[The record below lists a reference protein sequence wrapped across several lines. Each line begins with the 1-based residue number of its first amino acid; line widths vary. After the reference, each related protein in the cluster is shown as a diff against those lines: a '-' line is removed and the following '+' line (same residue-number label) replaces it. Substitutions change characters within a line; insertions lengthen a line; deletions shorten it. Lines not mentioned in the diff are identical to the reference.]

1 MEPKLTTV
9 GQLVINSVL
18 PEEHRDYER
27 VWDKSSMRKFLTD
40 MAQKMNPDE
49 YREMIHRLTLT
60 GLKSARQST
69 RSSFTLE
76 DLKPPKIK
84 QKLADELRKEVRAIV
99 RSEQNPKIRNERIVD
114 AALKYQ
120 GDLVDGVYQ
129 EALKNDNPF
138 AMQVFAGARGNKNQ
152 LASMIGTD
160 LLYSDNKGRPV
171 PIPVLNSYAE
181 GVDPVE
187 YWAGSYGARAGSID
201 VKLAV
206 GEAGYFAKRLTAAAH
221 RLVATDEDIPDGQGL
236 MVETDDPDSIGSV
249 LARDEGEFKRGTYI
263 DSKVLKAL
271 NAKGVKRAF
280 VYSPI
285 AAVSAMGG
293 LPRIA
298 AGIREHG
305 KLAETG
311 MNVGIT
317 AAQAIAEPVS
327 QGMLNCLAKSTLVRM
342 ADGSTKAIEEIVP
355 GDLVL
360 GADRRRNSFP
370 VKVNYVFDNGV
381 RDCHKTVFRVGNAR
395 EEFISIDATLDHKI
409 LARTGKWPWCKEDY
423 VDDVVPLGTRSGSFS
438 ALRPTSCVSDD
449 SARIRF
455 DIPGLIGAL
464 LGDGC
469 YTRSVKQVHLS
480 CFDPSMLEDLEPEVS
495 AAGLKFSSASNFGY
509 YRVSQIRPV
518 TTTEG
523 GTLQVV
529 RNPVKAW
536 LIENK
541 AYGKYAHEKTLPDQ
555 VFDWDNR
562 SVARLIGGLYSAD
575 GCVFLGGRDGK
586 TPHLYLAS
594 TSLEMLKQ
602 VQELLQARFGIFV
615 RLQAS
620 KRIQTGRKRALHRL
634 ASTDY
639 ASVLQFSKAIPL
651 FGKKR
656 VALKDALE
664 AYVPPE
670 QDRGLLKCG
679 LVSQTSIGS
688 IPTYDIEVDH
698 PDHLF
703 VLANGLI
710 VSNSK
715 HGGGVA
721 KGKAKRTVTGFAYLN
736 QLVEVPKTFTDG
748 APVSKVDGSVGKIE
762 PAPQGGNY
770 VYVNNERYYVP
781 AEQAVTVKPG
791 QTLEAGDAL
800 SDGVI
805 NPKDIADL
813 KGIGEARRRFVQQ
826 FKSAL
831 QENGLPVHR
840 RNVEVVARGLI
851 NQVEV
856 TEPDAI
862 PGAYPEDIVSY
873 DYVAAK
879 YEPRKGFQVGEPGKF
894 QGQYLEKPVMHY
906 SIGTRLTPSVVKELK
921 DSGFNEVIAH
931 PNPPPFKPT
940 MTRAMESLVGD
951 RDWMVQLGGFNLKKT
966 FLENVQRGSTSQ
978 LHGTSWIPALASGE
992 ISKGPK
998 GTY

>member
-327 QGMLNCLAKSTLVRM
+327 QGMLN
-342 ADGSTKAIEEIVP
+342 
-355 GDLVL
+355 
-360 GADRRRNSFP
+360 
-370 VKVNYVFDNGV
+370 
-381 RDCHKTVFRVGNAR
+381 
-395 EEFISIDATLDHKI
+395 
-409 LARTGKWPWCKEDY
+409 
-423 VDDVVPLGTRSGSFS
+423 
-438 ALRPTSCVSDD
+438 
-449 SARIRF
+449 
-455 DIPGLIGAL
+455 
-464 LGDGC
+464 
-469 YTRSVKQVHLS
+469 
-480 CFDPSMLEDLEPEVS
+480 
-495 AAGLKFSSASNFGY
+495 
-509 YRVSQIRPV
+509 
-518 TTTEG
+518 
-523 GTLQVV
+523 
-529 RNPVKAW
+529 
-536 LIENK
+536 
-541 AYGKYAHEKTLPDQ
+541 
-555 VFDWDNR
+555 
-562 SVARLIGGLYSAD
+562 
-575 GCVFLGGRDGK
+575 
-586 TPHLYLAS
+586 
-594 TSLEMLKQ
+594 
-602 VQELLQARFGIFV
+602 
-615 RLQAS
+615 
-620 KRIQTGRKRALHRL
+620 
-634 ASTDY
+634 
-639 ASVLQFSKAIPL
+639 
-651 FGKKR
+651 
-656 VALKDALE
+656 
-664 AYVPPE
+664 
-670 QDRGLLKCG
+670 
-679 LVSQTSIGS
+679 
-688 IPTYDIEVDH
+688 
-698 PDHLF
+698 
-703 VLANGLI
+703 
-710 VSNSK
+710 SK

>member
-40 MAQKMNPDE
+40 MSQKMNPDE

-84 QKLADELRKEVRAIV
+84 QKLADELRREVRAIV
-99 RSEQNPKIRNERIVD
+99 RSEKNPKIRNERIVD

-327 QGMLNCLAKSTLVRM
+327 QGMLN
-342 ADGSTKAIEEIVP
+342 
-355 GDLVL
+355 
-360 GADRRRNSFP
+360 
-370 VKVNYVFDNGV
+370 
-381 RDCHKTVFRVGNAR
+381 
-395 EEFISIDATLDHKI
+395 
-409 LARTGKWPWCKEDY
+409 
-423 VDDVVPLGTRSGSFS
+423 
-438 ALRPTSCVSDD
+438 
-449 SARIRF
+449 
-455 DIPGLIGAL
+455 
-464 LGDGC
+464 
-469 YTRSVKQVHLS
+469 
-480 CFDPSMLEDLEPEVS
+480 
-495 AAGLKFSSASNFGY
+495 
-509 YRVSQIRPV
+509 
-518 TTTEG
+518 
-523 GTLQVV
+523 
-529 RNPVKAW
+529 
-536 LIENK
+536 
-541 AYGKYAHEKTLPDQ
+541 
-555 VFDWDNR
+555 
-562 SVARLIGGLYSAD
+562 
-575 GCVFLGGRDGK
+575 
-586 TPHLYLAS
+586 
-594 TSLEMLKQ
+594 
-602 VQELLQARFGIFV
+602 
-615 RLQAS
+615 
-620 KRIQTGRKRALHRL
+620 
-634 ASTDY
+634 
-639 ASVLQFSKAIPL
+639 
-651 FGKKR
+651 
-656 VALKDALE
+656 
-664 AYVPPE
+664 
-670 QDRGLLKCG
+670 
-679 LVSQTSIGS
+679 
-688 IPTYDIEVDH
+688 
-698 PDHLF
+698 
-703 VLANGLI
+703 
-710 VSNSK
+710 SK

-748 APVSKVDGSVGKIE
+748 APVSRVDGSVGKIE
-762 PAPQGGNY
+762 AAPQGGNY

-781 AEQAVTVKPG
+781 AEQAVMVKPG
-791 QTLEAGDAL
+791 QNLEAGDSL
-800 SDGVI
+800 SDGVV

-873 DYVAAK
+873 DYVASR
-879 YEPRKGFQVGEPGKF
+879 YEPRKGFQMGDPGKF

-906 SIGTRLTPSVVKELK
+906 SIGTRLTPSVIKDLK
-921 DSGFNEVIAH
+921 DSGFNEVVAH
-931 PNPPPFKPT
+931 TNPPPFKPT

-992 ISKGPK
+992 ISRGPK

>member
-9 GQLVINSVL
+9 GQLLINSTL

-27 VWDKSSMRKFLTD
+27 VWEKSSMRSFLTD
-40 MAQKMNPDE
+40 MAKKMNPDE
-49 YREMIHRLTLT
+49 YREMIQRLTLI
-60 GLKSARQST
+60 GLKSARQSN
-69 RSSFTLE
+69 RSSFTLD

-84 QKLADELRKEVRAIV
+84 QELASQLRKEVRSIV
-99 RSEQNPKIRNERIVD
+99 RAESDPKIRNERIVD

-120 GDLVDGVYQ
+120 KDLVDGVYQ

-236 MVETDDPDSIGSV
+236 MVETDDPDSIGSI

-271 NAKGVKRAF
+271 NSKGVKRAF

-285 AAVSAMGG
+285 ASVSAMGG
-293 LPRIA
+293 LPRLA

-327 QGMLNCLAKSTLVRM
+327 QGML
-342 ADGSTKAIEEIVP
+342 
-355 GDLVL
+355 
-360 GADRRRNSFP
+360 
-370 VKVNYVFDNGV
+370 
-381 RDCHKTVFRVGNAR
+381 
-395 EEFISIDATLDHKI
+395 
-409 LARTGKWPWCKEDY
+409 
-423 VDDVVPLGTRSGSFS
+423 
-438 ALRPTSCVSDD
+438 
-449 SARIRF
+449 
-455 DIPGLIGAL
+455 
-464 LGDGC
+464 
-469 YTRSVKQVHLS
+469 
-480 CFDPSMLEDLEPEVS
+480 
-495 AAGLKFSSASNFGY
+495 
-509 YRVSQIRPV
+509 
-518 TTTEG
+518 
-523 GTLQVV
+523 
-529 RNPVKAW
+529 
-536 LIENK
+536 
-541 AYGKYAHEKTLPDQ
+541 
-555 VFDWDNR
+555 
-562 SVARLIGGLYSAD
+562 
-575 GCVFLGGRDGK
+575 
-586 TPHLYLAS
+586 
-594 TSLEMLKQ
+594 
-602 VQELLQARFGIFV
+602 
-615 RLQAS
+615 
-620 KRIQTGRKRALHRL
+620 
-634 ASTDY
+634 
-639 ASVLQFSKAIPL
+639 
-651 FGKKR
+651 
-656 VALKDALE
+656 
-664 AYVPPE
+664 
-670 QDRGLLKCG
+670 
-679 LVSQTSIGS
+679 
-688 IPTYDIEVDH
+688 
-698 PDHLF
+698 
-703 VLANGLI
+703 
-710 VSNSK
+710 NSK

-748 APVSKVDGSVGKIE
+748 APVAKVDGSVGKVE
-762 PAPQGGNY
+762 AAPQGGNY

-781 AEQAVTVKPG
+781 AEQAVTVRPG
-791 QTLEAGDAL
+791 QALEAGDSL

-873 DYVAAK
+873 DYVAAR
-879 YEPRKGFQVGEPGKF
+879 YEPRTGFQTGDPNKF
-894 QGQYLEKPVMHY
+894 KNQYLEKPVMHY
-906 SIGTRLTPSVVKELK
+906 SIGTRLTPSVIKDLQ
-921 DSGFNEVIAH
+921 DSGFKEVVAH

-992 ISKGPK
+992 ISRGPK

>member
-9 GQLVINSVL
+9 GQLLINSTL

-27 VWDKSSMRKFLTD
+27 VWDKSSMRSFLTE

-49 YREMIHRLTLT
+49 YREMIQRLTLI
-60 GLKSARQST
+60 GLKSARQSN

-84 QKLADELRKEVRAIV
+84 QELANQLRKEVRAIV
-99 RSEQNPKIRNERIVD
+99 RSEQDPKVRNERIVD
-114 AALKYQ
+114 AALRYQ
-120 GDLVDGVYQ
+120 KDLVDGVYQ

-236 MVETDDPDSIGSV
+236 MVETDDPDSIGSI

-271 NAKGVKRAF
+271 NAKGIKRAF

-293 LPRIA
+293 LPRLA

-327 QGMLNCLAKSTLVRM
+327 QGMLNCLAKGTLVRM
-342 ADGSTKAIEEIVP
+342 ADGSAKAIEEIVP

-370 VKVNYVFDNGV
+370 VKVNHVFDNGV
-381 RDCHKTVFRVGNAR
+381 RDCHRTVFRAGNAR
-395 EEFISIDATLDHKI
+395 EEFISVDATLDHKI
-409 LARTGKWPWCKEDY
+409 LARTGKWPWRKEDY
-423 VDDVVPLGTRSGSFS
+423 VDDVVPLGTRSGSFF

-449 SARIRF
+449 SFAF
-455 DIPGLIGAL
+455 ELDDA
-464 LGDGC
+464 
-469 YTRSVKQVHLS
+469 SQVN
-480 CFDPSMLEDLEPEVS
+480 D
-495 AAGLKFSSASNFGY
+495 
-509 YRVSQIRPV
+509 
-518 TTTEG
+518 
-523 GTLQVV
+523 
-529 RNPVKAW
+529 
-536 LIENK
+536 
-541 AYGKYAHEKTLPDQ
+541 
-555 VFDWDNR
+555 
-562 SVARLIGGLYSAD
+562 
-575 GCVFLGGRDGK
+575 
-586 TPHLYLAS
+586 
-594 TSLEMLKQ
+594 
-602 VQELLQARFGIFV
+602 
-615 RLQAS
+615 
-620 KRIQTGRKRALHRL
+620 
-634 ASTDY
+634 
-639 ASVLQFSKAIPL
+639 
-651 FGKKR
+651 
-656 VALKDALE
+656 
-664 AYVPPE
+664 
-670 QDRGLLKCG
+670 
-679 LVSQTSIGS
+679 LVSQTLIGS

-721 KGKAKRTVTGFAYLN
+721 KGKSKRTVTGFAYLN

-748 APVSKVDGSVGKIE
+748 APVAKVDGSVGKVE

-791 QTLEAGDAL
+791 QALEAGDAL

-873 DYVAAK
+873 DYVASR
-879 YEPRKGFQVGEPGKF
+879 YEPRKGFQTGDPDKF
-894 QGQYLEKPVMHY
+894 RNHYLEKPVMHY

-921 DSGFNEVIAH
+921 DSGFNEVVAH
-931 PNPPPFKPT
+931 PNPPPFRPT

-992 ISKGPK
+992 ISRGPK

>member
-9 GQLVINSVL
+9 GQLLINSTL

-27 VWDKSSMRKFLTD
+27 VWEKSSMRSFLTD
-40 MAQKMNPDE
+40 MAKKMNPDE
-49 YREMIHRLTLT
+49 YREMIQRLTLI
-60 GLKSARQST
+60 GLKSARQSN
-69 RSSFTLE
+69 RSSFTLD

-84 QKLADELRKEVRAIV
+84 QELASQLRKEVRSIV
-99 RSEQNPKIRNERIVD
+99 RAESDPKIRNERIVD

-120 GDLVDGVYQ
+120 KDLVDGVYQ

-206 GEAGYFAKRLTAAAH
+206 GDAGYFAKRLTAAAH
-221 RLVATDEDIPDGQGL
+221 RLVATDEDIPEGQGL

-271 NAKGVKRAF
+271 NSKGVKRAF

-327 QGMLNCLAKSTLVRM
+327 QGMLN
-342 ADGSTKAIEEIVP
+342 
-355 GDLVL
+355 
-360 GADRRRNSFP
+360 
-370 VKVNYVFDNGV
+370 
-381 RDCHKTVFRVGNAR
+381 
-395 EEFISIDATLDHKI
+395 
-409 LARTGKWPWCKEDY
+409 
-423 VDDVVPLGTRSGSFS
+423 
-438 ALRPTSCVSDD
+438 
-449 SARIRF
+449 
-455 DIPGLIGAL
+455 
-464 LGDGC
+464 
-469 YTRSVKQVHLS
+469 
-480 CFDPSMLEDLEPEVS
+480 
-495 AAGLKFSSASNFGY
+495 
-509 YRVSQIRPV
+509 
-518 TTTEG
+518 
-523 GTLQVV
+523 
-529 RNPVKAW
+529 
-536 LIENK
+536 
-541 AYGKYAHEKTLPDQ
+541 
-555 VFDWDNR
+555 
-562 SVARLIGGLYSAD
+562 
-575 GCVFLGGRDGK
+575 
-586 TPHLYLAS
+586 
-594 TSLEMLKQ
+594 
-602 VQELLQARFGIFV
+602 
-615 RLQAS
+615 
-620 KRIQTGRKRALHRL
+620 
-634 ASTDY
+634 
-639 ASVLQFSKAIPL
+639 
-651 FGKKR
+651 
-656 VALKDALE
+656 
-664 AYVPPE
+664 
-670 QDRGLLKCG
+670 
-679 LVSQTSIGS
+679 
-688 IPTYDIEVDH
+688 
-698 PDHLF
+698 
-703 VLANGLI
+703 
-710 VSNSK
+710 SK

-748 APVSKVDGSVGKIE
+748 APVAKVDGSVGKVE
-762 PAPQGGNY
+762 AAPQGGNY

-781 AEQAVTVKPG
+781 AEQAVTVRPG
-791 QTLEAGDAL
+791 QALEAGDSL

-873 DYVAAK
+873 DYVAAR
-879 YEPRKGFQVGEPGKF
+879 YEPRTGFQTGDPNKF
-894 QGQYLEKPVMHY
+894 KNQYLEKPVMHY
-906 SIGTRLTPSVVKELK
+906 SIGTRLTPSVIKDLQ
-921 DSGFNEVIAH
+921 DSGFKEVVAH

-992 ISKGPK
+992 ISRGPK

>member
-9 GQLVINSVL
+9 GQLLINSTL

-27 VWDKSSMRKFLTD
+27 VWEKSSMRSFLTD
-40 MAQKMNPDE
+40 MAKKMNPDE
-49 YREMIHRLTLT
+49 YREMIQRLTLI
-60 GLKSARQST
+60 GLKSARQSN
-69 RSSFTLE
+69 RSSFTLD

-84 QKLADELRKEVRAIV
+84 QELASQLRKEVRSIV
-99 RSEQNPKIRNERIVD
+99 RAESDPKIRNERIVD

-120 GDLVDGVYQ
+120 KDLVDGVYQ

-206 GEAGYFAKRLTAAAH
+206 GDAGYFAKRLTAAAH

-236 MVETDDPDSIGSV
+236 MVETDDPDSIGSI

-271 NAKGVKRAF
+271 NSKGVKRAF

-327 QGMLNCLAKSTLVRM
+327 QGMLN
-342 ADGSTKAIEEIVP
+342 
-355 GDLVL
+355 
-360 GADRRRNSFP
+360 
-370 VKVNYVFDNGV
+370 
-381 RDCHKTVFRVGNAR
+381 
-395 EEFISIDATLDHKI
+395 
-409 LARTGKWPWCKEDY
+409 
-423 VDDVVPLGTRSGSFS
+423 
-438 ALRPTSCVSDD
+438 
-449 SARIRF
+449 
-455 DIPGLIGAL
+455 
-464 LGDGC
+464 
-469 YTRSVKQVHLS
+469 
-480 CFDPSMLEDLEPEVS
+480 
-495 AAGLKFSSASNFGY
+495 
-509 YRVSQIRPV
+509 
-518 TTTEG
+518 
-523 GTLQVV
+523 
-529 RNPVKAW
+529 
-536 LIENK
+536 
-541 AYGKYAHEKTLPDQ
+541 
-555 VFDWDNR
+555 
-562 SVARLIGGLYSAD
+562 
-575 GCVFLGGRDGK
+575 
-586 TPHLYLAS
+586 
-594 TSLEMLKQ
+594 
-602 VQELLQARFGIFV
+602 
-615 RLQAS
+615 
-620 KRIQTGRKRALHRL
+620 
-634 ASTDY
+634 
-639 ASVLQFSKAIPL
+639 
-651 FGKKR
+651 
-656 VALKDALE
+656 
-664 AYVPPE
+664 
-670 QDRGLLKCG
+670 
-679 LVSQTSIGS
+679 
-688 IPTYDIEVDH
+688 
-698 PDHLF
+698 
-703 VLANGLI
+703 
-710 VSNSK
+710 SK

-748 APVSKVDGSVGKIE
+748 APVAKVDGAVGKIE

-781 AEQAVTVKPG
+781 AEQAVTVRPG
-791 QTLEAGDAL
+791 QSLEAGDSL

-873 DYVAAK
+873 DYVAAR
-879 YEPRKGFQVGEPGKF
+879 YEPRTGFQTGDPNKF
-894 QGQYLEKPVMHY
+894 KNQYLEKPVMHY
-906 SIGTRLTPSVVKELK
+906 SIGTRLTPSVIKDLQ
-921 DSGFNEVIAH
+921 DSGFREVVAH

-992 ISKGPK
+992 ISRGPK